1 MKHFFRDPKTSI
13 VSSILILMNAIA
25 DPLIAFSYM
34 KIGNNV
40 FEENGDLRML
50 VTWFILIF
58 LCIVLHAISNT
69 ALEYQRNK
77 IGVNTKI
84 KKFSNVMN
92 LSITDFSEKLS
103 SSYYIDFLTKIDLWR
118 DRYLT
123 NSLLI
128 IASSIEIVI
137 LVLFISSINLM
148 LGVIVCLLLLPLV
161 INNLVFPKLLKKQ
174 YDSFFDKQ
182 GEYINKLKEYLDG
195 FSVIRNL
202 QAEEHYL
209 SDMSQT
215 MKKGNHVWQ
224 NIAFLGNISGFF
236 AYLGVTVSQLAG
248 ILVSIFLL
256 SSKSINFGEFL
267 ALVQM
272 TLFVNEPVIRL
283 INAVLGYAST
293 RKLNKEINQG
303 LDKRE
308 PSLEL
313 AYKNNLNQINLLKI
327 KDLNYSYDGN
337 RNVFSQAISIDFNRS
352 DKILLIGESGS
363 GKTTMLKIL
372 LKCLV
377 NYDGKVFINAIELRT
392 ISELEINKLIAYI
405 PQRSF
410 LFNDTIRNN
419 IDIHGELSEA
429 ELEQIIEI
437 TNLNG
442 VLENSNN
449 SLDSIVGEEISQLS
463 GGEKTRIC
471 IARALATK
479 RSFIVADEILAN
491 LDQKNRLN
499 IEKLLLNLEGIT
511 VIHIAHNSS
520 PQLISQYDKKIDLGE
535 ITG

>member
-1 MKHFFRDPKTSI
+1 MNHFFRNPKASIVTSI
-13 VSSILILMNAIA
+13 LLLLNAIA
-25 DPLIAFSYM
+25 DPIIAYAYM

-40 FEENGDLRML
+40 FDEDRNPWML
-50 VTWFILIF
+50 VTWFLLIF

-84 KKFSNVMN
+84 KKFSNVLN
-92 LSITDFSEKLS
+92 LSISDFSERLS

-128 IASSIEIVI
+128 IAASIEIVI
-137 LVLFISSINLM
+137 LVLFITSINFM
-148 LGVIVCLLLLPLV
+148 LGVIICLLLLPLV
-161 INNLVFPKLLKKQ
+161 INNLVFPKMLKKQ

-182 GEYINKLKEYLDG
+182 GQYINKMKEYLDG

-202 QAEEHYL
+202 QAEQHYL
-209 SDMSQT
+209 SDMSLT
-215 MKKGNHVWQ
+215 MKKSNRVWQ
-224 NIAFLGNISGFF
+224 KKAFLGNISGFF
-236 AYLGVTVSQLAG
+236 AYLGVTFSQLAG

-256 SSKSINFGEFL
+256 SSETINFGEFL

-272 TLFVNEPVIRL
+272 TLFINEPVIRL
-283 INAVLGYAST
+283 INAVLGHAST
-293 RKLNKEINQG
+293 RKLNKEINEG
-303 LDKRE
+303 LDKE
-308 PSLEL
+308 QCFEM
-313 AYKNNLNQINLLKI
+313 AYKNNFNQMDRVKI
-327 KDLNYSYDGN
+327 QNLNYSYDGK
-337 RNVFSQAISIDFNRS
+337 RNVFDQAISIDFKRS
-352 DKILLIGESGS
+352 DKILLVGESGS
-363 GKTTMLKIL
+363 GKTTILKIL
-372 LKCLV
+372 LKSLV
-377 NYDGKVFINAIELRT
+377 DYTGEVYINGVELRD
-392 ISELEINKLIAYI
+392 ISEMEINKLIAYI

-419 IDIHGELSEA
+419 IDIHGELSET
-429 ELEQIIEI
+429 ELENIIEI
-437 TNLNG
+437 TNLHK
-442 VLENSNN
+442 VLANSKN

-491 LDQKNRLN
+491 LDQKNRFN
-499 IEKLLLNLEGIT
+499 IEKLLLDLEGIT

-520 PQLISQYDKKIDLGE
+520 PALISQYSKTIDLGDVTE
-535 ITG
+535 